1 MSEMEGGAGDGENSK
16 GKENFEKQKTEDLKS
31 SKKDRGNLR
40 EKVNFIARN
49 REAAGGGGRLQG
61 TAAAGGGKGKTERK
75 GGGRPIQMLTNN
87 AKEVQGGG
95 VRPPGESEVPR
106 QVISRQPKAPKE
118 VNKPQ
123 KTGEEATKVTDRPS
137 KLNSTSEATNRVAS
151 RSTSLRLQ
159 TSTSVSERPH
169 SSQAKSSITQQT
181 SLQKAR
187 PQSSRLQANRPRLQI
202 SKGKPSRRKE
212 ESEDDLVTGMI
223 NRNLHHLLSQ
233 IFLHQVQ
240 FYPFCICE
248 LVI

>member
-1 MSEMEGGAGDGENSK
+1 MSEIEGGARDSEKSK
-16 GKENFEKQKTEDLKS
+16 GKENVENQKTEDLKS
-31 SKKDRGNLR
+31 LKKDKGNLK

-49 REAAGGGGRLQG
+49 REAAAGRLQG
-61 TAAAGGGKGKTERK
+61 KTDRK
-75 GGGRPIQMLTNN
+75 GGVRPPP
-87 AKEVQGGG
+87 AV
-95 VRPPGESEVPR
+95 VRPPGESEVPK

-118 VNKPQ
+118 ANKPQ
-123 KTGEEATKVTDRPS
+123 KTGGEATRVTDNCMPS
-137 KLNSTSEATNRVAS
+137 KSTSTSEATNRVAS

-159 TSTSVSERPH
+159 ASNSERPH